1 MPNIIGNG
9 LPGKDGTDGFD
20 FTTPVQQGIKGN
32 DANCNWLDDDC
43 AQSGGPGGHGVQGG
57 TGGPG
62 GHAGHGSTI
71 DIEVNSFSAFVALS
85 AIGGTGGNG
94 GSGGKGQDGGKGG
107 NGGNGRGCE
116 LGAVG
121 GNGGNGGDAGI
132 GGKGGNGGNGGT
144 IVVRTRN
151 IADGNQSV
159 IDISGGAAGRGGT
172 PGDPGL
178 AGPPGDPGATTE
190 YFVTSSDC
198 PRMGFQP
205 IWGRAGLNPDPEKSS
220 LGNGAVG
227 EKGNSQ
233 FLQIP

>member
-94 GSGGKGQDGGKGG
+94 GSGGKGKD
-107 NGGNGRGCE
+107 
-116 LGAVG
+116 
-121 GNGGNGGDAGI
+121 

-172 PGDPGL
+172 PGDPG
-178 AGPPGDPGATTE
+178 ATTE

-220 LGNGAVG
+220 LGNGVVG

>member
-9 LPGKDGTDGFD
+9 LLGKDGENGFD
-20 FTTPVQQGIKGN
+20 FDTPLQQGIKGN

-43 AQSGGPGGHGVQGG
+43 AQSGGPGGNGAQGG

-62 GHAGHGSTI
+62 GHGGHGSTI
-71 DIEVNSFSAFVALS
+71 DIEVNSFSAFVAVS
-85 AIGGTGGNG
+85 AIGG
-94 GSGGKGQDGGKGG
+94 SGGKGG
-107 NGGNGRGCE
+107 NGGNGNGCE
-116 LGAVG
+116 LGAI
-121 GNGGNGGDAGI
+121 GGNGGDAGI
-132 GGKGGNGGNGGT
+132 GGKGGNGGDGGT

-151 IADGNQSV
+151 IADGNQAVLDS
-159 IDISGGAAGRGGT
+159 SGGAAGGGGT
-172 PGDPGL
+172 PGDPGQ
-178 AGPPGDPGATTE
+178 AGPPGDPGTTTD

-205 IWGRAGLNPDPEKSS
+205 IFGRAGLNPDPEKSS

-227 EKGNSQ
+227 AKGKDQ